1 MYSDGIW
8 KVFVNADF
16 CVKTMSLKHICWRY
30 LERFGTVEKN
40 GENNVSQAC
49 IMTVFKTIWNYR
61 NHFENNVSKAL
72 TVTYLKRVGTEVNI
86 LN

>member
-1 MYSDGIW
+1 
-8 KVFVNADF
+8 
-16 CVKTMSLKHICWRY
+16 
-30 LERFGTVEKN
+30 
-40 GENNVSQAC
+40 
-49 IMTVFKTIWNYR
+49 MTVFKTIWNYR